1 MCVVGG
7 YSNNSSSDISEVFSI
22 MLPDSTIAQNV
33 QFGPDKLRSH
43 VVDLSF
49 IVICVHQEIKA
60 LFCCITLDY

>member
-33 QFGPDKLRSH
+33 QFGPDKLRPH

-60 LFCCITLDY
+60 LFCCVTLDY

>member
-43 VVDLSF
+43 VVDF
-49 IVICVHQEIKA
+49 
-60 LFCCITLDY
+60 